1 MVEEELTGTISSS
14 KTLQLVRRKYRLK
27 AGIRRDGMLQP
38 TVTNFF
44 GESLGW
50 GAAGGLNL

>member
-1 MVEEELTGTISSS
+1 VVEEELTGTISSS

-50 GAAGGLNL
+50 GAAG